1 MSKYSSRFWQNAS
14 HGNVI
19 INATGDIISTN
30 AKFNNIFGY
39 EEGEL
44 FDKKINVLIP
54 EPYNNR
60 HDTLV
65 REFHSKSPDEQ
76 KKQFED
82 NHKVPALKK
91 DGTMINIDLAVF
103 NIGDDKYG
111 ASVRVIKQKDLN
123 EKIQEHSDRNVF
135 AANISHELRTP
146 LNSIINMN
154 VMLERLIENNQA
166 NLPSSDYDNCMDHI
180 TTVKRASTLLLT
192 QINDVLDYSK
202 LMAQKMELRLEEM
215 SLMQCIDM
223 VMDIHSGRAQ
233 EKNIEIIASVDPE
246 IPDILIG
253 DKERLAQVL
262 INLISN
268 SIKFTDGG
276 KIYIKASLVE
286 DIIDYD
292 KPCKICIRVKDT
304 GIGIPAD
311 KHNLL
316 FKAFQQLDDSH
327 TKRHPGTGLG
337 LVICRKICELMGG
350 QIYLKSSDLGKG
362 SIFEME
368 IPFDVT
374 KKHAIISEDI
384 QLRGKVVL
392 VVDDEEGNL
401 TNIASHLIK
410 WGMTPFQANSGEMAM
425 VYVKQQFKF
434 DLALVDIRMPKMSGI
449 ELMRKMK
456 SHGVKYPILALSSYG
471 TEFPESGE
479 FTDISEKPIVE
490 SKLYRFITRNLYP
503 GIRRKSDPSAYKSNN
518 VSILVAE
525 DNLDNQKVIAGLLEI
540 LGYTNVQICDN
551 GRLALQELEKNE
563 YSLILL
569 DIKMPDIDGLTAAKV
584 INNNFGILSKSNSID
599 KLPLFQIKQKTKPIL
614 IALTAV
620 AAYGEK
626 DFYIKDGGMDDYI
639 SKPIDLNIL
648 RDTLIKY
655 I

>member
-1 MSKYSSRFWQNAS
+1 MSKYSSRFWQHAS

-19 INATGDIISTN
+19 IDDTGVIVYTN
-30 AKFNNIFGY
+30 ESFNKIFGY
-39 EEGEL
+39 EDKEL

-60 HDTLV
+60 HDTIL
-65 REFHSKSPDEQ
+65 REFHSKSLDEQ
-76 KKQFED
+76 RMQFE
-82 NHKVPALKK
+82 NSHKVPAVKK
-91 DGTMINIDLAVF
+91 DGSMIYIDLSVF
-103 NIGDDKYG
+103 NIGSNKYG
-111 ASVRVIKQKDLN
+111 ASVRVIKQKDIN
-123 EKIQEHSDRNVF
+123 EKIQEQTDRNVF

-154 VMLERLIENNQA
+154 VMLEKLIEQNQT
-166 NLPSSDYDNCMDHI
+166 NLSNIDYDNCMDHI

-202 LMAQKMELRLEEM
+202 LMAHKMELRAEEM

-223 VMDIHSGRAQ
+223 VIDIHSGRAQ

-253 DKERLAQVL
+253 DRERLAQVL
-262 INLISN
+262 INLTSN
-268 SIKFTDGG
+268 AIKFTDEG

-286 DIIDYD
+286 DIIDYT
-292 KPCKICIRVKDT
+292 KPCKILIRVKDT
-304 GIGIPAD
+304 GIGIPVE
-311 KHNLL
+311 KHNQL

-350 QIYLKSSDLGKG
+350 QIYLKSSELGKG

-368 IPFDVT
+368 LPFEVT
-374 KKHAIISEDI
+374 QKHAIVSEDI
-384 QLRGKVVL
+384 QLKGKMVL

-401 TNIASHLIK
+401 TNISSHLMK
-410 WGMTPFQANSGEMAM
+410 WGMTPFQANGGEMAM
-425 VYVKQQFKF
+425 VYVKQHFSF

-456 SHGVKYPILALSSYG
+456 SYGVKYPILALSSYG

-479 FTDISEKPIVE
+479 FADISEKPIVE
-490 SKLYRFITRNLYP
+490 SKLYKFITRNLYP
-503 GIRRKSDPSAYKSNN
+503 GIMRRSDPLLKEPNN

-525 DNLDNQKVIAGLLEI
+525 DNVDNQKVISGLLKI
-540 LGYTNVQICDN
+540 LGYTNIHICDN
-551 GRLALQELEKNE
+551 GRSALEELEKNE
-563 YSLILL
+563 YSIVLL

-584 INNNFGILSKSNSID
+584 INNNFGMMAKSNSID
-599 KLPLFQIKQKTKPIL
+599 NLPLFQIKQKTKPIL

-639 SKPIDLNIL
+639 SKPINIDIL
-648 RDTLIKY
+648 KNTLIKY